1 MLTVLFAALGY
12 AALRT
17 LASAALSWRDVP
29 RSNDDM
35 VFF

>member
-1 MLTVLFAALGY
+1 MLTVLIAALAYGVLR
-12 AALRT
+12 ALV
-17 LASAALSWRDVP
+17 AAALSWRDVP

>member
-1 MLTVLFAALGY
+1 MLTVLFAAVAY
-12 AALRT
+12 AALRAI
-17 LASAALSWRDVP
+17 ASAVVSWRDVP

>member
-1 MLTVLFAALGY
+1 MLFVLIAAVAY

-17 LASAALSWRDVP
+17 LAFAAVSWRDVP

>member
-1 MLTVLFAALGY
+1 MLTVLIVALGY
-12 AALRT
+12 AALR
-17 LASAALSWRDVP
+17 AGMFAVRSWRDVP